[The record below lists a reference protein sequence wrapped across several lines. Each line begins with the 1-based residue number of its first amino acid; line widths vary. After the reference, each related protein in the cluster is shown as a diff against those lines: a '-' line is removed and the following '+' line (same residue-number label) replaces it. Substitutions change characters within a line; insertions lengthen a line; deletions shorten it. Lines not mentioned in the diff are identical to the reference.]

1 MRVQKYP
8 LLCQY
13 LPPPVSWIPATLAG
27 MNLYLIAV
35 LICFP
40 HQHSSAK
47 QTWKGCRDIIRVPLG
62 FWLASN
68 GPSTRGTHEPKVTM
82 KGPEY
87 SPWISAWHHQKKK
100 KKNKPEMEVGDR
112 LTCCLFQA
120 SPLAFEWVGHTG
132 LFKGFPGNE
141 TYSNGGNGE
150 SLLEDIHLPNT
161 FKISKSIKVQSA
173 SCILVPL
180 ILSSL
185 HGFLQ

>member
-1 MRVQKYP
+1 MENFWTAFQSCCTLLYSQQQLMRVQKYP

-27 MNLYLIAV
+27 MKLYLIAV

-100 KKNKPEMEVGDR
+100 KNQRWKWVTDSHAAYFRLHLWHLSGLDTQAYLRVFQGMKPIRMVGMVKVSLKTSIFQIR
-112 LTCCLFQA
+112 LKSL
-120 SPLAFEWVGHTG
+120 SP
-132 LFKGFPGNE
+132 
-141 TYSNGGNGE
+141 
-150 SLLEDIHLPNT
+150 
-161 FKISKSIKVQSA
+161 
-173 SCILVPL
+173 
-180 ILSSL
+180 
-185 HGFLQ
+185 